1 MDETAKIV
9 IGLVAFPVVVI
20 GSTVIAD
27 KVEDRNFEKRTI
39 KALATLKS
47 ALSGRTI
54 KPLKKM
60 TDEEVGKL
68 LDDARTELAFRKIV
82 QNQD

>member
-1 MDETAKIV
+1 MDETTK
-9 IGLVAFPVVVI
+9 LVLGTVAIPLITI
-20 GSTVIAD
+20 GSTVIANSITEHYSD
-27 KVEDRNFEKRTI
+27 KERQKT
-39 KALATLKS
+39 LAILQKVF
-47 ALSGRTI
+47 AGRTV

>member
-1 MDETAKIV
+1 MDDLTK
-9 IGLVAFPVVVI
+9 LVLGTISIPLITI
-20 GSTVIAD
+20 GSTVIANSITDHHSD
-27 KVEDRNFEKRTI
+27 KERLKT
-39 KALATLKS
+39 LAILQKVY
-47 ALSGRTI
+47 AGRTI

>member
-1 MDETAKIV
+1 MDETTK
-9 IGLVAFPVVVI
+9 LVLGTISISLITI
-20 GSTVIAD
+20 GSTVIANSITDHHSD
-27 KVEDRNFEKRTI
+27 KERRKTLAMLQ
-39 KALATLKS
+39 KAFA
-47 ALSGRTI
+47 GRTV

>member
-1 MDETAKIV
+1 MDDLTK
-9 IGLVAFPVVVI
+9 LVLGTVAIPLITI
-20 GSTVIAD
+20 GSAAIANSITDHHSD
-27 KVEDRNFEKRTI
+27 KERRKT
-39 KALATLKS
+39 LAMLQKVF
-47 ALSGRTI
+47 AGRTV
-54 KPLKKM
+54 KPLKTM

>member
-1 MDETAKIV
+1 MNETTKIL
-9 IGLVAFPVVVI
+9 IGLVAFPVIAI

-27 KVEDRNFEKRTI
+27 KVEDRNFEKRTD
-39 KALATLKS
+39 KALAILKS
-47 ALSGRTI
+47 AFSGRTV

>member
-1 MDETAKIV
+1 MNETAKLL
-9 IGLVAFPVVVI
+9 IGLAAFPVVAI

-27 KVEDRNFEKRTI
+27 KIEDHNFEKRAN

-47 ALSGRTI
+47 AFSGRTV
-54 KPLKKM
+54 KPLKTM